1 MTFGATPSPSP
12 RPPQRSRARRF
23 VPLGIAAWM
32 VLEIWLLTVVAGA
45 TNGLTVF
52 LLLVAGVILGGYV
65 VKRAGRRAWRN
76 LTESLQTAGDPA
88 ASGSSASSDDAE
100 SAGAKSGRGRSGSG
114 KSGNGKSGSGKSGS
128 GNTLPMAGGLL
139 LMIPGL
145 VSDALGLLCLFPP
158 TGKLIQR
165 RAEKLLTRRSGHGYA
180 PGTFG
185 DAFQQARM
193 HRPDG
198 KVVQGEVIREDEP
211 SSPRRQDP
219 PLTG

>member
-114 KSGNGKSGSGKSGS
+114 KSGS

-158 TGKLIQR
+158 TGKLMQR

>member
-1 MTFGATPSPSP
+1 MSFGATPSPSP

-45 TNGLTVF
+45 TNGLTVL
-52 LLLVAGVILGGYV
+52 LLLVGGVIVGGYV
-65 VKRAGRRAWRN
+65 TKRAGRRAWRN
-76 LTESLQTAGDPA
+76 LTESFQAAGDPA
-88 ASGSSASSDDAE
+88 APGNSPSGN
-100 SAGAKSGRGRSGSG
+100 GRSG
-114 KSGNGKSGSGKSGS
+114 NGTSGS

-139 LMIPGL
+139 LMLPGL

-165 RAEKLLTRRSGHGYA
+165 RAEKLLSRRPGYA
-180 PGTFG
+180 PGSFG

-198 KVVQGEVIREDEP
+198 KVVQGEVIRDDEP
-211 SSPRRQDP
+211 PSPRRQDP

>member
-1 MTFGATPSPSP
+1 M
-12 RPPQRSRARRF
+12 
-23 VPLGIAAWM
+23 GIAAWM

-45 TNGLTVF
+45 TSGLTVF

-88 ASGSSASSDDAE
+88 ASGSSASSDDAG
-100 SAGAKSGRGRSGSG
+100 SAGAKSGRGKHGSG
-114 KSGNGKSGSGKSGS
+114 KSGNGKSGS

-165 RAEKLLTRRSGHGYA
+165 RAEKLMTRRSGHGYA

>member
-23 VPLGIAAWM
+23 IPLGIAAWM

-45 TNGLTVF
+45 TNGLTVL
-52 LLLVAGVILGGYV
+52 LLLVAGVIVGGYV
-65 VKRAGRRAWRN
+65 TKRAGRRAWRN

-88 ASGSSASSDDAE
+88 ASGNSP
-100 SAGAKSGRGRSGSG
+100 SGHGRSGDDRPG
-114 KSGNGKSGSGKSGS
+114 NDKSGNGKSGRDKRGS

-139 LMIPGL
+139 LMLPGL

-165 RAEKLLTRRSGHGYA
+165 RAEKLLSRRSAYA
-180 PGTFG
+180 PSTFG

-198 KVVQGEVIREDEP
+198 KVVQGEVIRDDEP
-211 SSPRRQDP
+211 PSPRRQDP